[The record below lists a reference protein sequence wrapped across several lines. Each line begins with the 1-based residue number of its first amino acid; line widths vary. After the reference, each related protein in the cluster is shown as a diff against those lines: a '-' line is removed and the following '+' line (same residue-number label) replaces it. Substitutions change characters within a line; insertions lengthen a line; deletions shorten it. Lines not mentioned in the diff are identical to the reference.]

1 MNTSSQKSLSK
12 DYPMILAAI
21 TKSGDFLRLE
31 NALES
36 ALFLTF
42 PGMSGLPGRDPFPS
56 RCPQIPTC
64 CLLCFTPLSSSQI
77 TLLLCSMQAFCTH
90 LFPGFNFPNSSHV
103 SSAQQQAMGNKDL
116 LAQCIL
122 YLITVLSWHLSA

>member
-1 MNTSSQKSLSK
+1 MINMNTNSQKSLSK

-42 PGMSGLPGRDPFPS
+42 PGMSSLPGRDPFPS

-77 TLLLCSMQAFCTH
+77 TLLLCSMQAFC
-90 LFPGFNFPNSSHV
+90 NSSHE
-103 SSAQQQAMGNKDL
+103 SAQPRSKQWETKIYVAR
-116 LAQCIL
+116 CIL